1 MTGTGST
8 RRVRGSAAHRAYS
21 VTVFVVLAALD
32 NVAIALPPPLL
43 SPISRDLATSEA
55 GVATAVSLN
64 LLLTAVAAL
73 GWGYLGDRADRKRV
87 LMLGTLLWSAGMGA
101 TAVTTGYPAFLA
113 AQALAG
119 LGLGAVASVGFSVVS
134 DLISPRRRGLVMGL
148 WGLSQGA
155 GTLVGVALA
164 GLVGSADWR
173 APFRVLALAGL
184 LATVA
189 YLFTLNVPRGQ
200 REPALQALYEAGEV
214 YQYRIRRAD
223 LPQLFTRRT
232 NLWLVAQGFTAQIA
246 YGSLVW
252 VPRLFQAKA
261 EELGYP
267 EPTAIEIGSM
277 FTILAYSG
285 AVLSLIGG
293 LVGDRRQRRTLRG
306 RAQVAA
312 IGVFLAVPLF
322 IGLFFVPL
330 RLDLSPETRD
340 QGEIALAV
348 LRSVVTEPAMAAT
361 FLLALLAIGLLS
373 AQAPNTYALLAEVNP
388 PEHRG
393 TVFSLGN
400 LANGLGR
407 AAGASLVVRTFEAV
421 ARALPSPVNYAVGL
435 AIFQLF
441 FLPTAAMFWLAS
453 RSSPADITAVAR
465 LLRQRAEATTGSA
478 LPTSATST
486 PPPRVV
492 SEPERPAGEPAGP

>member
-119 LGLGAVASVGFSVVS
+119 IGLGAVASVGFSVVS

-189 YLFTLNVPRGQ
+189 YLFTINVPRGQ

-214 YQYRIRRAD
+214 YQYDPAGD

-312 IGVFLAVPLF
+312 IGCSWRYRCSSACSSCRAAGSVA
-322 IGLFFVPL
+322 G
-330 RLDLSPETRD
+330 DRD
-340 QGEIALAV
+340 QEIALAV
-348 LRSVVTEPAMAAT
+348 PAER
-361 FLLALLAIGLLS
+361 G
-373 AQAPNTYALLAEVNP
+373 
-388 PEHRG
+388 HRTGHGRHLPAG
-393 TVFSLGN
+393 TVGD
-400 LANGLGR
+400 R
-407 AAGASLVVRTFEAV
+407 AAVGPGAEHLRT
-421 ARALPSPVNYAVGL
+421 VGGGQS
-435 AIFQLF
+435 AGAPGHRVQ
-441 FLPTAAMFWLAS
+441 P
-453 RSSPADITAVAR
+453 RQP
-465 LLRQRAEATTGSA
+465 RQRARAGGRRLAGGADVRGRGAGAAVSGQLRGGA
-478 LPTSATST
+478 GHLP
-486 PPPRVV
+486 VV
-492 SEPERPAGEPAGP
+492 LPADRGHVLAGFS